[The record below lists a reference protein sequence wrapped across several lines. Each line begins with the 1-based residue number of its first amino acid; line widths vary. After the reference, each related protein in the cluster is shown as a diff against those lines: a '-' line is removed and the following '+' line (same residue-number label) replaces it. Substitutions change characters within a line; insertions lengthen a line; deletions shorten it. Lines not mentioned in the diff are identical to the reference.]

1 MKYLYDSFITLNLLF
16 KIFFYIQ
23 KLKKNFIYSKN
34 DWYLS
39 KMSSKNYVGGFGNY
53 RSSYKDEIDYAS
65 GYGLQ
70 AVDFEERIN
79 MDRLR
84 KGRLERA
91 RQKLFKEKGLGA
103 FLSLDEKNLTYIT
116 STYRPFWTMPSS
128 GLRYA
133 LLVST
138 SEPPILYEQGD
149 IGYHIK
155 RMAPWIPEAN
165 IKYAITGASWIGVS
179 MGKEANEAQRKKMVK
194 QIKEDLKVH
203 KVDKEPLG
211 IDFYDEALVNA
222 LKAEGIQVEYSK
234 AAEAMIS
241 ARMIKTKEEIACLK
255 IAAMVGDAIFAAISK
270 VIRAGISEN
279 EILATAFYT
288 AYKLGAEVWN
298 GMFVTSGP
306 YTWPNLRATTG
317 RLIRP
322 GDVVYFDTYNMA
334 YLGYR
339 TCYYRTFFVGRAPK
353 SIKDAYQRAY
363 DWLYDGIKVIRPGIT
378 TKDIA
383 EKWPPG
389 PEIWGWYGVTNEDMT
404 AGNNWAHGI
413 GLSLYEPPV
422 AWRAVSL
429 DYPVRIEPG
438 MTFAIETQEG
448 DKETRQGVRLEE
460 MLVVTEGGV
469 EIITKWPIEEITEVP
484 LG

>member
-1 MKYLYDSFITLNLLF
+1 
-16 KIFFYIQ
+16 
-23 KLKKNFIYSKN
+23 
-34 DWYLS
+34 
-39 KMSSKNYVGGFGNY
+39 
-53 RSSYKDEIDYAS
+53 
-65 GYGLQ
+65 
-70 AVDFEERIN
+70 
-79 MDRLR
+79 
-84 KGRLERA
+84 
-91 RQKLFKEKGLGA
+91 
-103 FLSLDEKNLTYIT
+103 
-116 STYRPFWTMPSS
+116 
-128 GLRYA
+128 
-133 LLVST
+133 
-138 SEPPILYEQGD
+138 
-149 IGYHIK
+149 
-155 RMAPWIPEAN
+155 
-165 IKYAITGASWIGVS
+165 
-179 MGKEANEAQRKKMVK
+179 
-194 QIKEDLKVH
+194 
-203 KVDKEPLG
+203 
-211 IDFYDEALVNA
+211 LVNA

-255 IAAMVGDAIFAAISK
+255 IAAMVGDTIFAAISK

>member
-1 MKYLYDSFITLNLLF
+1 VKYLYDSFITLNLLF

-203 KVDKEPLG
+203 KVDK
-211 IDFYDEALVNA
+211 N
-222 LKAEGIQVEYSK
+222 
-234 AAEAMIS
+234 
-241 ARMIKTKEEIACLK
+241 
-255 IAAMVGDAIFAAISK
+255 
-270 VIRAGISEN
+270 
-279 EILATAFYT
+279 
-288 AYKLGAEVWN
+288 
-298 GMFVTSGP
+298 
-306 YTWPNLRATTG
+306 
-317 RLIRP
+317 
-322 GDVVYFDTYNMA
+322 
-334 YLGYR
+334 
-339 TCYYRTFFVGRAPK
+339 
-353 SIKDAYQRAY
+353 
-363 DWLYDGIKVIRPGIT
+363 
-378 TKDIA
+378 
-383 EKWPPG
+383 
-389 PEIWGWYGVTNEDMT
+389 
-404 AGNNWAHGI
+404 H
-413 GLSLYEPPV
+413 
-422 AWRAVSL
+422 
-429 DYPVRIEPG
+429 
-438 MTFAIETQEG
+438 
-448 DKETRQGVRLEE
+448 
-460 MLVVTEGGV
+460 
-469 EIITKWPIEEITEVP
+469 
-484 LG
+484 